1 MVRYISSSL
10 RRRKINENFFL
21 YRYHFY
27 TIIALLPFLTS
38 KTLLQFFF
46 RIFIFESPTSNIFI
60 SISFWIIIVCK
71 CYTTFNV
78 LLLFFNSRWICA
90 FSLCPRV
97 SVFSKNLAVFTLI
110 NQLMQMLS
118 SKDVLPNEC
127 SRNIQKVVEKL
138 YLWVN
143 SFLTE
148 MQFSVCTL
156 TFTGRIKF
164 IGVFQEFSW
173 SFQKTTILQNSSR
186 WLLPYMA
193 SVASIFANF
202 ELIHESL
209 WRWKFS
215 LGWSAKVYLR
225 EFLYEVKKFLNE
237 AKKS

>member
-118 SKDVLPNEC
+118 SRDVLPNVC
-127 SRNIQKVVEKL
+127 SCNVQKVVEKL
-138 YLWVN
+138 HVWAN

-148 MQFSVCTL
+148 MQFFSVQLDFHRENKIHRCLSRIFLKLSKNNYIAEQLSMAITL
-156 TFTGRIKF
+156 HGLSSLNFCKF
-164 IGVFQEFSW
+164 
-173 SFQKTTILQNSSR
+173 
-186 WLLPYMA
+186 
-193 SVASIFANF
+193 
-202 ELIHESL
+202 
-209 WRWKFS
+209 
-215 LGWSAKVYLR
+215 
-225 EFLYEVKKFLNE
+225 
-237 AKKS
+237 